1 MGYTISIGEAEL
13 FREEF
18 EIVVCVK
25 EEKHDNAP
33 ADGVPTDFTNSRWP
47 SYSQWSEFTEI
58 VGLKDLFFNQY
69 VGLMREHPFAC
80 PINKKHKEEI
90 DKSFIWLEKKIK
102 FSELNK
108 EAIEN
113 LENQMRRL
121 NWLKYWVDWSLEN
134 CVNPIIKN
142 S

>member
-1 MGYTISIGEAEL
+1 
-13 FREEF
+13 
-18 EIVVCVK
+18 
-25 EEKHDNAP
+25 
-33 ADGVPTDFTNSRWP
+33 
-47 SYSQWSEFTEI
+47 
-58 VGLKDLFFNQY
+58 
-69 VGLMREHPFAC
+69 MREHPFAC